1 MAGNITG
8 SGAATAQL
16 VQEVWTKEV
25 EKVFTKKLQF
35 ANLVTRRDGLVA
47 SGGDTI
53 NVPFNTTGTARDKAA
68 STNVTFDNDFGTP
81 ISISINKHKYYAT
94 LIEDFAKVQA
104 NYDLASI
111 FRDQA
116 AEAVAR
122 AVDTDLA
129 ALYSDAA
136 SNVDCGTV
144 ADDADM
150 LAVLQVL
157 DGNDVPRSGRFAV
170 VHSLL
175 ENHLLNVNKYAAY
188 DQTGNKGAAVTDGM
202 VSRVYGFDIYIS
214 NNVTN
219 VAGTPPVYH
228 NIFAH
233 KSAMSLAQQLSPTYK
248 MEDSVDAIGMKAVLH
263 TIYGVKTERTNA
275 LVDVRLSH

>member
-1 MAGNITG
+1 MANITG

-47 SGGDTI
+47 GGGDTI
-53 NVPFNTTGTARDKAA
+53 NIPFNTTGTARDKAA
-68 STNVTFDNDFGTP
+68 STDVTYDADFGSP
-81 ISISINKHKYYAT
+81 ITISINKQKYYAT
-94 LIEDFAKVQA
+94 KIEDFAKVQA

-111 FRDQA
+111 FREQA

-122 AVDTDLA
+122 AVDSDLA
-129 ALYSDAA
+129 ALYSDAT

-144 ADDADM
+144 VDDADM

-157 DGNDVPRSGRFAV
+157 DGNDVPRSQRFGV
-170 VHSLL
+170 IHSLF
-175 ENHLLNVNKYAAY
+175 ENQLLNVNKYSAY
-188 DQTGNKGAAVTDGM
+188 DQTGKAGEALGDAL
-202 VSRVYGFDIYIS
+202 VSRVYGFDMYIS
-214 NNVTN
+214 NNVAN

-233 KSAMSLAQQLSPTYK
+233 KSAMSLAQQLKPTYK
-248 MEDSVDAIGMKAVLH
+248 MEDSADSIAMKAVLH
-263 TIYGVKTERTNA
+263 TIYGVKTERPGA